1 MSNGGTSHLDCQ
13 IAALQGASSDTIQ
26 ALLSDFAT
34 RAGRDGYKVAGIV
47 EFAGA
52 KTHAGCGPRMVH
64 DLATGTMISISQD
77 LGPHSSACNL
87 NPSGIAEA
95 CAAVE
100 RAIAAGADLV
110 ILSKFAKLEAARGG
124 LSDAFRAA
132 IGASLPILTAVSPA
146 MSEAWQQ
153 FAAPLARFL
162 PADARAIDAWW
173 TNVKE
178 KIQHAA

>member
-1 MSNGGTSHLDCQ
+1 MSSSANYLNCQ
-13 IAALQGASSDTIQ
+13 IAALQGASSDAIQ
-26 ALLSDFAT
+26 ALLGDFAA
-34 RAGRDGYKVAGIV
+34 RAARDGYKVAGIV
-47 EFAGA
+47 EFTGA
-52 KTHAGCGPRMVH
+52 KTNTGCGPRVVR
-64 DLATGTMISISQD
+64 DLATGTVISISQD

-87 NPSGIAEA
+87 NPAGIAEA

-146 MSEAWQQ
+146 MSEAWRQ
-153 FAAPLARFL
+153 FTEPLSQFL
-162 PADARAIDAWW
+162 PADPDAIDAWW
-173 TNVKE
+173 TNVKT
-178 KIQHAA
+178 KIADAA